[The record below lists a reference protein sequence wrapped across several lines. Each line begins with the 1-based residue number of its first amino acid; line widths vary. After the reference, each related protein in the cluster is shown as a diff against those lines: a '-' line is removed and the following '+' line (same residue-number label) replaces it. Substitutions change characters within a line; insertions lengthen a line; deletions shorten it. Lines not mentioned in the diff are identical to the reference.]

1 MAKEQDVPGAKA
13 LPSLGRARACIIGA
27 DVHAAAI
34 ESGDDAAEE
43 RTSPMAAAE
52 LTKAPM

>member
-13 LPSLGRARACIIGA
+13 LPSLGEARSCIIGA
-27 DVHAAAI
+27 DVHAAAM
-34 ESGDDAAEE
+34 ESGDDAAED
-43 RTSPMAAAE
+43 RSSPMAAAE